1 MLGLVWGE
9 KEGLFSILC
18 LKVHVGVNPYYNLN
32 KRGMTLKRIE
42 TLGTELQLFSRDP
55 LRKQAGNINTPSL
68 VSALI
73 SLHCSII
80 SEFK

>member
-1 MLGLVWGE
+1 MWG
-9 KEGLFSILC
+9 GNS
-18 LKVHVGVNPYYNLN
+18 YYNLN
-32 KRGMTLKRIE
+32 KRGMTLKRVE

-55 LRKQAGNINTPSL
+55 LRKQAGNINTPLL